1 MADNNETSAVPSAG
15 TDDFDVD
22 VSGSAVT
29 PSPSAAPPAEAT
41 DQQVGTSSLPPSV
54 VDALR
59 SENLKLIDG
68 ETMEAAWDRYN
79 SHMRRKNDRF
89 YRDFKEARE
98 NERRVL
104 SELQATRESLRPILE
119 DYYNRQREQQTAQ
132 LAATIPD
139 KETDPIGYSIWL
151 NEQILARDRQR
162 EEQAVT
168 DRLTAEQMEQQ
179 QQMVDYNKQLDEVA
193 YEAVAT
199 ALGEVPGVEADQ
211 SFVQAYDTM
220 SKVSMAAARDYFPT
234 ASDEELAE
242 FVGLSQQLDYRRW
255 VQLGQDPR
263 EVIKRR
269 YESWSSLFGRPAGQE
284 AGQAAGQVAH
294 GSIQQR
300 PTSAMQP
307 RPTAVPSIVTR
318 QAAAAAG
325 AARRE
330 PLMTPAVGRPAQAG
344 AALPNPDDFTSSE
357 DYVEAALD
365 GLLGSDED
373 RVAKVRKFR

>member
-22 VSGSAVT
+22 VSGSAAALS
-29 PSPSAAPPAEAT
+29 SPAAQPAEAT
-41 DQQVGTSSLPPSV
+41 DQQAGTSSLPPSV

-68 ETMEAAWDRYN
+68 ETMEAAWERYN

-168 DRLTAEQMEQQ
+168 DRLTAEQREQQ
-179 QQMVDYNKQLDEVA
+179 QQAADYNKQLDEVA
-193 YEAVAT
+193 YEAVAA

-269 YESWSSLFGRPAGQE
+269 YESWSSLFGRPA
-284 AGQAAGQVAH
+284 AGQAAQD
-294 GSIQQR
+294 SIQQQ
-300 PTSAMQP
+300 PTPAMQS
-307 RPTAVPSIVTR
+307 RPVAVPSIVTR

-330 PLMTPAVGRPAQAG
+330 PLTTPAVGRPAQAG
-344 AALPNPDDFTSSE
+344 TALPNPDDFTSSE